1 MIKPG
6 FSHELDELRGYCT
19 EGKGLIARI
28 EADERIKT
36 GIDSLKIKYNR
47 VFGYYIEITSRN
59 LARVPDYF
67 IRKQTLVNAERY
79 ITPELKD
86 YEEKVLGAEEKIL
99 ELENRLFGELRDEA
113 ARYAADV
120 QKTAEALSELDALG
134 SLAEVAVSRG
144 YCRPVMDDGDV
155 VEISEGRHPVIEEIT
170 GRDRFIPNDTY
181 LDQEENR
188 LLIITG
194 PNMAGKS
201 TYMRQVALIS
211 LMAQIGSF
219 IPAKSARIGIVDRIF
234 TRVGASDNIARGQST
249 FMVEMNETA
258 NILNNATASSLII
271 LDEIGRGTSTFD
283 GLSIAWAVAEYIHD
297 KKKIGAKT
305 LFATHYHELTDL
317 AREYERHKELQR
329 GRA

>member
-1 MIKPG
+1 M
-6 FSHELDELRGYCT
+6 CA
-19 EGKGLIARI
+19 GL
-28 EADERIKT
+28 
-36 GIDSLKIKYNR
+36 LH
-47 VFGYYIEITSRN
+47 
-59 LARVPDYF
+59 P
-67 IRKQTLVNAERY
+67 KQTLVNAERY

-113 ARYAADV
+113 ARYAAEV

-134 SLAEVAVSRG
+134 SLSEVAVSRG
-144 YCRPVMDDGDV
+144 YCRPAMDDGDV
-155 VEISEGRHPVIEEIT
+155 LEISEGRHPVIEEIT

-258 NILNNATASSLII
+258 NILNNATSRSL
-271 LDEIGRGTSTFD
+271 
-283 GLSIAWAVAEYIHD
+283 
-297 KKKIGAKT
+297 
-305 LFATHYHELTDL
+305 
-317 AREYERHKELQR
+317 
-329 GRA
+329 